1 MKNTLRS
8 LLFPGREK
16 RRSRLVRI
24 VFLVC
29 ALLVISLLAE
39 FLLVGYYARNWDSVA
54 EEKSERSLDK
64 AEQTFNSI
72 QRETRRTATELVQ
85 QRPLV
90 EYLSGRISDRSGLFD
105 QVIKVS
111 REQGL
116 GVEVYDNKGTLV
128 AWDGRS
134 GPTHQREIQI
144 ALSGQLISYVTRSQ
158 IYSQLF
164 VITPVRL
171 DGRIIGALLVRRTL
185 EVNYPLNNK
194 FISRAG
200 LANQLSEDLGVTVE
214 FNFSEN
220 AEPRKDGRYVSA
232 TLHGI
237 DSSKV
242 GVVSVMRPARSSYLE
257 RVELSFAQVNATL
270 AVLLLLIVVV
280 GLIRRPML
288 DIRSVFLRS
297 LAVTATL
304 WLARYLLLWLEFPSM
319 VVGGGIFDPMYYA
332 SKFGG
337 GLAKSIGELSLTSLC
352 LLTNTL
358 LVTGFLI
365 DGARGRS
372 PWWQP
377 RNGIMRGAA
386 AVGAVTLILLLLR
399 GYAAVIRSAVFDS
412 ALRYNDPVVIVPSF
426 ELGLM
431 VVNLF
436 VISFCLIV
444 VVVGLTSFILNVVS
458 HLSST
463 KTRAVVAWSVS
474 CALFLI
480 AAIVFGMVQPNPLS
494 SLPYRLFFCGGILIF
509 TYYLHQRSRHTHQVA
524 SLSGFLLALGLSALF
539 FYPLLNNNVHE
550 RDRDR
555 VEVFGREMLRPVD
568 SWLTYVVDEA
578 LQGFKTEET
587 ADLLMH
593 GDDEEVKRLAFTHWA
608 QSLASREGYSCNFTL
623 LDSAGRELSGFLIG
637 AQSLPRSL
645 PDSLDNSRNGQ
656 QIVVEEIGT
665 GVNAVKVYSGST
677 SLYATNGA
685 LLATAHVTV
694 AAGQQALFRGESPA
708 VLRSSAQENVESFYL
723 PITLSEFRND
733 VLFTSNDDV
742 FPIGHRLPEVTHQYF
757 AGSNAT
763 SLWVDETIG
772 DRLFETLYVR
782 RLPRS
787 GEIIGLS
794 LPRMTLLWR
803 LFSFAKVLVYYT
815 IVVLV
820 VVIGFFVVQWW
831 RGRRYEITFRDKLLV
846 ALVVTAFVP
855 IVIMALY
862 GRLVARERVNENTA
876 RQLEREMETVRLALV
891 PRLAQ
896 ASNLPEGLSHVLS
909 PGQWATGVGTDFN
922 VYIDNQLRM
931 SSRPELYEVEILDR
945 RLSGS
950 AYSNSVIKGKRF
962 FVEKENIG
970 SYQYAVGYRP
980 VVGDEGE
987 VLAIVSV
994 PTLYRLDELNEE
1006 VARQNAII
1014 FGIYTVMLFLI
1025 MIVAT
1030 TLANRIAA
1038 PIHSLTEATK
1048 RVSTGDLNVKVGL
1061 PDTNGEIGEL
1071 VRSFELMTRDLAN
1084 SREHLVRY
1092 EREMAWK
1099 EMAKQ
1104 VAHEIKNPLT
1114 PMKLALQ
1121 HLRQT
1126 YLDKVPNFDQVFDE
1140 VSKTIIEQID
1150 ALSRIATEF
1159 SHFARMPNPRLEV
1172 CDTNA
1177 ILTESM
1183 HLFEKEAGVRFELY
1197 LQQGIDPVKAD
1208 REELRRAFINIIRNG
1223 MQAMNGVGHMTITTR
1238 QQGRMVAIR
1247 IRDYGPGIPEEI
1259 KARLFQPNF
1268 STKTDG
1274 MGLGLA
1280 IVKKTIDD
1288 LNGTITIESIHGDGT
1303 TVTIVLPAVQGD
1315 VA

>member
-16 RRSRLVRI
+16 RRSRLFRI
-24 VFLVC
+24 VFLVF
-29 ALLVISLLAE
+29 ALLVISRLAE
-39 FLLVGYYARNWDSVA
+39 FLLMGYYTRNWDSAA
-54 EEKSERSLDK
+54 EERSERFLDK
-64 AEQTFNSI
+64 AEQTFNGI
-72 QRETRRTATELVQ
+72 QREARRTAIELSQ
-85 QRPLV
+85 QKPLV
-90 EYLSGRISDRSGLFD
+90 EYLSGRIHDRSGLFD
-105 QVIKVS
+105 QVTKVS
-111 REQGL
+111 REQGV
-116 GVEVYDNKGTLV
+116 GVEVYDNRGTLV

-164 VITPVRL
+164 VITPIRL
-171 DGRIIGALLVRRTL
+171 GGKIIGALLVRRTL

-194 FISRAG
+194 FINRAG
-200 LANQLSEDLGVTVE
+200 LANQLSEDLGVSVE

-220 AEPRKDGRYVSA
+220 AETRKDGRFVSA
-232 TLHGI
+232 TLYGI

-257 RVELSFAQVNATL
+257 GIELNFAQVNATL
-270 AVLLLLIVVV
+270 AVVLLFVVA
-280 GLIRRPML
+280 GLVKRPML

-297 LAVTATL
+297 LTVTAAL

-319 VVGGGIFDPMYYA
+319 AVGGGIFDPMYYA

-337 GLAKSIGELSLTSLC
+337 GLAKSIGDLSLTSLC
-352 LLTNTL
+352 LVTNTL
-358 LVTGFLI
+358 LVTGFLLN
-365 DGARGRS
+365 GARGRS

-377 RNGIMRGAA
+377 RNRIVGGVA
-386 AVGAVTLILLLLR
+386 AVAAVTLILLFLR
-399 GYAAVIRSAVFDS
+399 GYAAAIRSAVFDS
-412 ALRYNDPVVIVPSF
+412 TLRYSDPVVIVPSF

-444 VVVGLTSFILNVVS
+444 VVVGLTSFIHNVVS

-463 KTRAVVAWSVS
+463 KTRAVAAWSVS
-474 CALFLI
+474 SALFLT
-480 AAIVFGMVQPNPLS
+480 AAVIFGLVQPNPLS
-494 SLPYRLFFCGGILIF
+494 SLPYRLFFCGGILGF
-509 TYYLHQRSRHTHQVA
+509 TYYLHQRSSHAQPIA

-539 FYPLLNNNVHE
+539 FYPLLNDNVHE

-555 VEVFGREMLRPVD
+555 VEVFGREMLRPIS

-593 GDDEEVKRLAFTHWA
+593 GDDEDIQRLAFTHWA
-608 QSLASREGYSCNFTL
+608 ASSASREGYSCRFSL
-623 LDSAGRELSGFLIG
+623 LDSSGRELSGFLIG
-637 AQSLPRSL
+637 AQNFTRSL
-645 PDSLDNSRNGQ
+645 ADSFRNSRGGGK
-656 QIVVEEIGT
+656 IVVEEIGT

-677 SLYATNGA
+677 SLYAANGA

-723 PITLSEFRND
+723 PITLSEFRNG

-742 FPIGHRLPEVTHQYF
+742 FPIGHRLPEVVQKYF
-757 AGSNAT
+757 ANSNAA
-763 SLWVDETIG
+763 SLWLDETIG
-772 DRLFETLYVR
+772 DRMFETLYVR
-782 RLPRS
+782 RLPGR
-787 GEIIGLS
+787 GELIGLS
-794 LPRMTLLWR
+794 LPKMTLLWR

-820 VVIGFFVVQWW
+820 VVVWFFVFQWW
-831 RGRRYEITFRDKLLV
+831 KGKRYEITFRDKLLV

-876 RQLEREMETVRLALV
+876 RQLEREMETVRLALA
-891 PRLAQ
+891 PRLTQ
-896 ASNLPEGLSHVLS
+896 VSNLTEDLNHVLS
-909 PGQWATGVGTDFN
+909 SEQWATSVGTDFN
-922 VYIDNQLRM
+922 VYINNQLRV
-931 SSRPELYEVEILDR
+931 SSRPELYEVGILDR

-950 AYSNSVIKGKRF
+950 AYANSVIKGKRF

-994 PTLYRLDELNEE
+994 PTLYRLDQLNEE

-1038 PIHSLTEATK
+1038 PIHRLTEATK

-1071 VRSFELMTRDLAN
+1071 VRSFEVMTRDLAT

-1126 YLDKVPNFDQVFDE
+1126 YLDKVSNFDQVFDE
-1140 VSKTIIEQID
+1140 VSKTVIEQID

-1172 CDTNA
+1172 CDPNV
-1177 ILTESM
+1177 ILTEST
-1183 HLFEKEAGVRFELY
+1183 HLFEQDIRFDLD
-1197 LQQGIDPVKAD
+1197 LQQGIDPVRAD

-1223 MQAMNGVGHMTITTR
+1223 MQAMNGAGRMTITSKLE
-1238 QQGRMVAIR
+1238 GRSVTIG
-1247 IRDYGPGIPEEI
+1247 IRDHGPGIPEEI

-1288 LNGTITIESIHGDGT
+1288 LNGTITIESIHGEGT

-1315 VA
+1315 IA